1 MSLPLYIYVV
11 LSVVASIAALFDG
24 IGAGLCAL
32 LTSTIALIAG
42 GGSRAM
48 LVWGGMSQK
57 AAGTVVAL
65 LLAALAYWLSGGFS
79 VGLFSYRFTGA
90 QWGAFGF
97 AIAFLW
103 VHAGLS
109 RRLLRSK
116 NPCCG
121 IPQ

>member
-48 LVWGGMSQK
+48 LVWGDMSQK
-57 AAGTVVAL
+57 AGGTVVAL

-90 QWGAFGF
+90 EWGAFGF
-97 AIAFLW
+97 AR
-103 VHAGLS
+103 S
-109 RRLLRSK
+109 EERRVGKECR
-116 NPCCG
+116 
-121 IPQ
+121 